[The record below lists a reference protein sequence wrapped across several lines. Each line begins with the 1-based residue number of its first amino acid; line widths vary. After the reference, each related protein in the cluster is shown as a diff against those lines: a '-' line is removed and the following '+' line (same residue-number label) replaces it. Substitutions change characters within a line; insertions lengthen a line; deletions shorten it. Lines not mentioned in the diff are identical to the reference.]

1 MKNNKIFF
9 NDDNTRNI
17 YLKNYLKLVKF
28 KTLNDIQ
35 KFFKGGDIMIDLEKN
50 FVNLNYKIG
59 QKIVFQ

>member
-1 MKNNKIFF
+1 VKNNKIFF